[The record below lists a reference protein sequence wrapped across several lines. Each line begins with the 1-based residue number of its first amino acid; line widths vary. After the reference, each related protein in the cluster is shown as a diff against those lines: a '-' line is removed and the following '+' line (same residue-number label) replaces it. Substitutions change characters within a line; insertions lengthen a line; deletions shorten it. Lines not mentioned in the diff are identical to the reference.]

1 MMPLEEIKAPSS
13 KSASATEKL
22 EVTIIPVDEEAYSKT
37 INMPLSS
44 IIGKFTYIWILTC
57 VM

>member
-44 IIGKFTYIWILTC
+44 IIGKFTYI
-57 VM
+57 